1 LGNVGISATF
11 EKNINYMKKIFFI
24 PIAIVTLIGTVN
36 AQNAA
41 PAKPA
46 PAKQAAGAPAAPA
59 KKTVEEKAKA
69 GVATVD
75 KVVTLKGDQAEKLNK
90 SFVDYYTKKE
100 ALTAKKTSMS
110 KDEFIAAMKDLQNKK
125 NADIKAVLNPD
136 QVKLLDAH
144 IAAREKATGRPVEEK

>member
-1 LGNVGISATF
+1 LGNAEISATF

-24 PIAIVTLIGTVN
+24 PIAIVTLIGIVN

-46 PAKQAAGAPAAPA
+46 QAKQAAAAPSAPA

-69 GVATVD
+69 GVASVD

-90 SFVDYYTKKE
+90 VLVDFYTKKE
-100 ALTAKKTSMS
+100 ALTAKRTTMG
-110 KDEFIAAMKDLQNKK
+110 KDEFITAMKDLQSKK

-144 IAAREKATGRPVEEK
+144 MAARAKATGKPVEEK